1 MNETI
6 EASLIAACLTCIIC
20 AILGQII
27 ICCISFHG
35 KKREKK
41 IMIEP

>member
-6 EASLIAACLTCIIC
+6 EAILIAACLACIIC

-27 ICCISFHG
+27 IYCISFH
-35 KKREKK
+35 EKK
-41 IMIEP
+41 EKRKIMVEP